1 MSTKIYAV
9 DGVDRRELA
18 PISAFAQAAVDD
30 GKHISPETPS
40 AKGKIDAHKKLSIV
54 RSAWLRF
61 PRALAE
67 VAKVSEFGCSKYE
80 VPLGDLDYLKSPSII
95 DDCTDALG
103 RHLLREKTNGPINY
117 EDGEVLEAAQI
128 AWNALARLEAMLDRG
143 IVQPAQHKL
152 MKRTIKT
159 ELPSTI
165 DMRGKYP

>member
-1 MSTKIYAV
+1 MSY
-9 DGVDRRELA
+9 
-18 PISAFAQAAVDD
+18 DD
-30 GKHISPETPS
+30 MSPPVTPLKALERALDPPKTPS

-80 VPLGDLDYLKSPSII
+80 VALGDLDYLKSPSII

-103 RHLLREKTNGPINY
+103 RHLLGETIEGPINTA
-117 EDGEVLEAAQI
+117 DGDVLHAAQV
-128 AWNALARLEAMLDRG
+128 AWNALARLEAMLCRG

-152 MKRTIKT
+152 MKRSIAT
-159 ELPSTI
+159 ELPNNTI